1 MQRERLNGLE
11 AVTLAVALI
20 LVCLPASAQLRIVG
34 SISGTV
40 QDSTGAA
47 VPGAKVVLKDEGTGV
62 FRESTATGEGTFY
75 FPDLA
80 HGLFEVTVSAPGFQ
94 NAVVAHIIVEASKTT
109 DVAVM
114 LRVGQQTESVTV
126 EGVAPV
132 LETSSPLV
140 ATTQTTKLV
149 NELPTGGRA
158 SGLEFARLVPGINN
172 FTSNTV
178 RVNNVA
184 GGAVNVTVDGIND
197 ASNGFKSGGTV
208 WYNTVPVRLG
218 ALEEV
223 TVETGGMGADSGA
236 ESGVNIKFITRRGAS
251 SYHGS
256 GFYQPYSEQFN
267 ANSWS
272 RNAIGLG
279 FRTYSRRHEFGGNI
293 GGPLVPAVQSKI
305 AAWSAPASIGADSK
319 PSPAASRSASIN
331 ASPPPQCAGRCSSL
345 TITVAGSRRPASTS
359 MSSQLSS
366 PMTAFGACSASRPA
380 RVAGAKPW

>member
-1 MQRERLNGLE
+1 MQRERLNGLV

-109 DVAVM
+109 DVAVT

-149 NELPTGGRA
+149 NELPTG
-158 SGLEFARLVPGINN
+158 
-172 FTSNTV
+172 
-178 RVNNVA
+178 
-184 GGAVNVTVDGIND
+184 
-197 ASNGFKSGGTV
+197 
-208 WYNTVPVRLG
+208 
-218 ALEEV
+218 
-223 TVETGGMGADSGA
+223 
-236 ESGVNIKFITRRGAS
+236 
-251 SYHGS
+251 
-256 GFYQPYSEQFN
+256 
-267 ANSWS
+267 
-272 RNAIGLG
+272 
-279 FRTYSRRHEFGGNI
+279 
-293 GGPLVPAVQSKI
+293 
-305 AAWSAPASIGADSK
+305 
-319 PSPAASRSASIN
+319 
-331 ASPPPQCAGRCSSL
+331 
-345 TITVAGSRRPASTS
+345 
-359 MSSQLSS
+359 
-366 PMTAFGACSASRPA
+366 
-380 RVAGAKPW
+380 